1 MSKFS
6 ALKSRDIIRALQK
19 VGFAEHRQREREDE
33 IKFSKN
39 EIYG

>member
-19 VGFAEHRQREREDE
+19 VGFAEHRQREDV